1 MLRHTQEE
9 LVKPLTEGDRDLLNP
24 KKCTQG
30 QGGQNTQ
37 SSHQKCDDNVITIEK
52 KDLLTTLTL
61 GDVGPIVVSKR
72 DVKYA
77 KKDRKEKLLENRLS
91 QVEEA
96 AAAARKSFF

>member
-37 SSHQKCDDNVITIEK
+37 SSHQKCDDNVIIVEK
-52 KDLLTTLTL
+52 K
-61 GDVGPIVVSKR
+61 DVGPIVVSKK

-91 QVEEA
+91 QVKKA
-96 AAAARKSFF
+96 ADATRKSFF